1 MTVALALFGNGSFFH
16 SANEAIA
23 NNDMS
28 IMNQT
33 CQDANFPFQRID
45 IHSSSTFRESF
56 IEACSYVA
64 DGESQYYSIE
74 SAGDIEIMYYN
85 WLTLFNNTGMPSIGD
100 KEGSP
105 STNAAAALDIGVYL
119 ATEAWLVQTASGSNP
134 FGPRNI
140 YTSVRKLQPTSL
152 SPPVTLK
159 RKLLTM
165 IPITLSLDRLP
176 FVPRARSQPR
186 SSSASSSQC
195 KWVVWGC
202 WSGIST
208 PSLRGRRN

>member
-16 SANEAIA
+16 SANEAIV

-45 IHSSSTFRESF
+45 VFSGSTFDDSFIRACGRVADRESN
-56 IEACSYVA
+56 
-64 DGESQYYSIE
+64 YSNIE
-74 SAGDIEIMYYN
+74 SAGDVEIMYYN
-85 WLTLFNNTGMPSIGD
+85 WLKLFNNTGMPSIGD

-119 ATEAWLVQTASGSNP
+119 ATEAWLVQTASVSNP

-140 YTSVRKLQPTSL
+140 HTSVRKLQPTSL

>member
-45 IHSSSTFRESF
+45 GLSSTTLGFGNSF
-56 IEACSYVA
+56 MSACAYVA
-64 DGESQYYSIE
+64 DRPSQYSSIG

-85 WLTLFNNTGMPSIGD
+85 WLKLFNNTDLPSNFKGI
-100 KEGSP
+100 SARP
-105 STNAAAALDIGVYL
+105 SSNAAAALDIGVYL
-119 ATEAWLVQTASGSNP
+119 ATEAWLTDTASGSVP

-140 YTSVRKLQPTSL
+140 YYSVRNPHASALPQFSR
-152 SPPVTLK
+152 
-159 RKLLTM
+159 RK
-165 IPITLSLDRLP
+165 ITR
-176 FVPRARSQPR
+176 
-186 SSSASSSQC
+186 
-195 KWVVWGC
+195 
-202 WSGIST
+202 
-208 PSLRGRRN
+208 

>member
-45 IHSSSTFRESF
+45 TLSSSTFRESF
-56 IEACSYVA
+56 IGACSYVA
-64 DGESQYYSIE
+64 DRESRYSSIE

-100 KEGSP
+100 KQGSP

-119 ATEAWLVQTASGSNP
+119 ATEAWLAQTASGSNP

-140 YTSVRKLQPTSL
+140 YTSVRNPHHYN
-152 SPPVTLK
+152 
-159 RKLLTM
+159 LL
-165 IPITLSLDRLP
+165 R
-176 FVPRARSQPR
+176 
-186 SSSASSSQC
+186 
-195 KWVVWGC
+195 
-202 WSGIST
+202 
-208 PSLRGRRN
+208 PSKDNC